1 MTATDQPE
9 RLSGSVERVTF
20 RSEQAEFA
28 VLRVRVR
35 GQRELATVVGA
46 AARISPI

>member
-9 RLSGSVERVTF
+9 RLSGSVGRVILH
-20 RSEQAEFA
+20 SEQMGFA
-28 VLRVRVR
+28 VLRMKVR
-35 GQRELATVVGA
+35 GQRELATVVGS